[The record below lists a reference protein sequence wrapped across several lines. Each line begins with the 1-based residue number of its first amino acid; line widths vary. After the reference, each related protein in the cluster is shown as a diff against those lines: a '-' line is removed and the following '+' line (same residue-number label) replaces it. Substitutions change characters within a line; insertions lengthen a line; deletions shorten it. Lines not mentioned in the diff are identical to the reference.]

1 MRSSSI
7 FRSGCVLL
15 AIAVLGGC
23 GGGGGSDSKKAQIRL
38 LNVSPGYTS
47 LDLYVNNGDSDT
59 DVLKAS
65 GVALEAITDYVK
77 LDSDTYTIKFKR
89 NGVTSTLLT
98 ASGQQLTDES
108 HNTYVAYG
116 SNGHF
121 AALKIA
127 EDVKDADDK
136 KTTVTVLNTAE
147 AGSLDVYF
155 TDASVDLGD
164 ATPQFG
170 SVTSGTVSSSGTLDS
185 GTYRLRVTGAGDT
198 TDIRLDVSGVTLT
211 SKKVV
216 SLILTSTQ
224 GGVLVNGLI
233 LPQQG
238 ALTTNRNTKARVRG
252 ANGIANGNAATATI
266 GGVSVLNG
274 NGVGVISSKY
284 GQIDAGNVA
293 IAVSVD
299 GNAVSVPNQTLAAG
313 GDYTLLV
320 WSDSTGTRTTLIT
333 DDNHLPSASGKAK
346 IRVLNGMSGLGGPIT
361 LYVDFAPVAEGI
373 SLGTASAFAEV
384 STGSESQLDVQN
396 AVTAAPLKSLT
407 SVSLQDAGVYTLFM
421 SGGGTA
427 TVGGTV
433 RKDR

>member
-1 MRSSSI
+1 
-7 FRSGCVLL
+7 VLL
-15 AIAVLGGC
+15 ALAVLGGC
-23 GGGGGSDSKKAQIRL
+23 GGSDSDSEKAQIRL

-47 LDLYVNNGDSDT
+47 LDLYVNNGDDDT
-59 DVLKAS
+59 DTLKAA
-65 GVALEAITDYVK
+65 GVALEGLGDYIK

-108 HNTYVAYG
+108 HTTYVAYG

-147 AGSLDVYF
+147 AGALDVYF

-164 ATPQFG
+164 ATPQLG
-170 SVTSGTVSSSGTLDS
+170 SITSGSISSSATLDS
-185 GTYRLRVTGAGDT
+185 GTYRLRVTGAGDK
-198 TDIRLDVSGVTLT
+198 TDIRLDVAGVTLN
-211 SKKVV
+211 SKQVV
-216 SLILTSTQ
+216 SVVLTSTQ
-224 GGVLVNGLI
+224 GGVLVNALV

-238 ALTTNRNTKARVRG
+238 SLATNHNTKARVRG
-252 ANGIANGNAATATI
+252 ANGIANGTAVTATV
-266 GGVSVLNG
+266 GGLSVLNG
-274 NGVGVISSKY
+274 SLVGATSIKY
-284 GQIDAGNVA
+284 GQINAGSVGINL
-293 IAVSVD
+293 SVD
-299 GNAVSVPNQTLAAG
+299 GNPVSVANQTLAAG

-320 WSDSTGTRTTLIT
+320 WSDATGTRTSLIT

-361 LYVDFAPVAEGI
+361 TYVDFAPIAEGVD
-373 SLGTASAFAEV
+373 LGTASTYAEV
-384 STGSESQLDVQN
+384 STGSEAQLDVNN
-396 AVTAAPLKSLT
+396 AVTAAPLKTLT

-427 TVGGTV
+427 AVGAVV